1 MQQIQ
6 LPLLENNECKNRYE
20 EAERYMLGLEYR
32 FSKKYVLCAGIGSG
46 GKDVCFGDSGN
57 PLMVP
62 IFENG
67 RFPFYQIGVVSY
79 GFGNE
84 YLNLIKKILKNNKI
98 TFILIKQFRLRTT

>member
-1 MQQIQ
+1 
-6 LPLLENNECKNRYE
+6 
-20 EAERYMLGLEYR
+20 MLGLEYR

-84 YLNLIKKILKNNKI
+84 YINLIK
-98 TFILIKQFRLRTT
+98 